1 MEEHHFTVKGFQFKY
16 VNQGLLFYS
25 NDDWR
30 LDGEYDTLELAKAGA
45 EEIVGDY
52 YDMQAHL

>member
-30 LDGEYDTLELAKAGA
+30 LDGEYDTLELAIASA
-45 EEIVGDY
+45 EEIAREY
-52 YDMQAHL
+52 YDMRAHL

>member
-1 MEEHHFTVKGFQFKY
+1 MEEFHFTVGGFKFKY

-30 LDGEYDTLELAKAGA
+30 LDSEHDTLELAKEAA
-45 EEIVGDY
+45 KEIVDDY
-52 YDMQAHL
+52 YDMWADM